1 MPPNEASGDVD
12 VTYYIGGDQY
22 EPAAEPHFVEGSL
35 ILSEYIPSA
44 GDLLGHLADFS
55 IDVSTGNIVSLLVVT
70 EVGIDPNELPWSTTD
85 GLLAV
90 PVEEVSSIG
99 SVVELSR

>member
-1 MPPNEASGDVD
+1 MIIMKTTFGQEILTRKVVD
-12 VTYYIGGDQY
+12 
-22 EPAAEPHFVEGSL
+22 
-35 ILSEYIPSA
+35 SA

-55 IDVSTGNIVSLLVVT
+55 VDVSTGNIVSLLVVT
-70 EVGIDPNELPWSTTD
+70 EAGIDPNELPWPTTD